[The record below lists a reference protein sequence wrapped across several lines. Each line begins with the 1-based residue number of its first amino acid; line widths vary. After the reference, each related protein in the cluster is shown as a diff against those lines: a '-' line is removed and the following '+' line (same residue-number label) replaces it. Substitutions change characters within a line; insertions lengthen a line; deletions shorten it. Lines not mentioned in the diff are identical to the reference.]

1 MNIKFLDCTLRDGAY
16 INEGK
21 FGEETIK
28 NIVEFLSLA
37 KVDIIECGW
46 LKDDSY
52 DVDTSYYKNIME
64 FKTKI
69 LDKIKLK
76 NNTTTCL
83 MMDYNRYNVDNIE
96 KYIDVKNYIDI
107 IRLTFPY
114 NHVDDGLLQLKRLKD
129 KGYNV
134 SLQLTNSKMYVSDVP
149 KAIEAKEK
157 LVKSINEM
165 KPVCV
170 CFADTFGSLYP
181 DEIKK
186 LAKYFD
192 EQIDNSIYF
201 GMHTH
206 NNMNLAFANII
217 SFIDY
222 FKLINSNRTIIVD
235 GSITGMGRGAG
246 NAPSEVLVNYL
257 NKTEGKS
264 YDVNLIL
271 KLIDD
276 YLLKDFEKKN
286 YGYNPYL
293 AVTGMC
299 GSHISRYL
307 KNSEMKLEEF
317 KKMLEGL
324 TIEER
329 CKSL

>member
-1 MNIKFLDCTLRDGAY
+1 MDIKFLDCTLRDGAY
-16 INEGK
+16 INDGK

-28 NIVEFLSLA
+28 NIVSFLSIA
-37 KVDIIECGW
+37 KVDIVECGW
-46 LKDDSY
+46 LKNDSY
-52 DVDTSYYKNIME
+52 DTNTSYYKNIME
-64 FKTKI
+64 FKTNV
-69 LDKIKLK
+69 LDKIKIK
-76 NNTTTCL
+76 NDTKLCL
-83 MMDYNRYNVDNIE
+83 MMDYNRYDVDNIE
-96 KYIDVKNYIDI
+96 KFVDVKNYIDI

-114 NHVDDGLLQLKRLKD
+114 NHVDEGLLQLKKLID

-134 SLQLTNSKMYVSDVP
+134 SLQLTNSKMYVSDIS

-181 DEIKK
+181 NEIKK

-192 EQIDNSIYF
+192 DNIEKSIYL

-206 NNMNLAFANII
+206 NNMNLAFANIL
-217 SFIDY
+217 SFIEY
-222 FKLINSNRTIIVD
+222 FKSINSNRTIVVD
-235 GSITGMGRGAG
+235 GSLTGMGRGAG
-246 NAPSEVLVNYL
+246 NAPSEVLSNYL
-257 NKTEGKS
+257 NKTEGKN
-264 YDVNLIL
+264 YDVDIIFS
-271 KLIDD
+271 LIDD
-276 YLLKDFEKKN
+276 YLLKDFNKKN

-307 KNSEMKLEEF
+307 KNSNMKLKDF

-324 TIEER
+324 AIEER